1 MASSACGADSLLAE
15 DGLHLL
21 SNAYGSTQT
30 AAFDCQV
37 LPKCEV
43 SYTVTPVPNIPTYLH
58 CFSTTTLLL
67 LLLGELRGPRPR
79 PGLFGLQALRL
90 HGWVV
95 YEWLHPAV
103 SRGAGGLHTDQ
114 PLQVS
119 SCSTEKGWDGI
130 PSALYILPPLP
141 NTNPLSRSLYMVG
154 STSPKASCSCCGRN
168 SPRRYSSTPPTAT
181 CAAASSTQPCAT
193 RSSPRDALI
202 QRTSRDRRPPLL
214 I

>member
-43 SYTVTPVPNIPTYLH
+43 SYTVTPVPNIPTYIFSCCN
-58 CFSTTTLLL
+58 CFSTTTTTI
-67 LLLGELRGPRPR
+67 RWAAWAQTPPWSRQSPSTA
-79 PGLFGLQALRL
+79 PA
-90 HGWVV
+90 
-95 YEWLHPAV
+95 WLSGIWMA
-103 SRGAGGLHTDQ
+103 T
-114 PLQVS
+114 
-119 SCSTEKGWDGI
+119 SCSLSWRWWPTYWPTSPGEQLQHCKGIGWNSRI
-130 PSALYILPPLP
+130 YSPSTT

-154 STSPKASCSCCGRN
+154 STSPRASCSCCGRN

-181 CAAASSTQPCAT
+181 CVAASSTQPCAT
-193 RSSPRDALI
+193 RSSPREALI
-202 QRTSRDRRPPLL
+202 QRTSRNRRPPLL